1 MLKIS
6 NSLREIASSD
16 NLLKAGLYHRLLN
29 LSKTARFLKPLIET
43 RTKKPVGFNALLMN
57 LSRLQGEIGK
67 SMPKIQDFSI
77 INLTVYSELCS
88 MAFVASPKVLNNIHK
103 IQTEIQK
110 QDGYLTLSQGTSEV
124 TIITN
129 EKFIDLVT
137 SILGE
142 KPKYIKKDLSSL
154 GLKFDAKYNDLPG
167 WFYYV
172 VQSIALQGV
181 SIHEI
186 SSTYTELIL
195 YIDKKDIKLSFD
207 TIQNLFAKEKD
218 SLRSLSI

>member
-6 NSLREIASSD
+6 DSLREIANSD
-16 NLLKAGLYHRLLN
+16 NLLKTGLYHRLFN
-29 LSKTARFLKPLIET
+29 LSKTARFLKPLVET
-43 RTKKPVGFNALLMN
+43 RTKKPVGFSALLMS

-67 SMPKIQDFSI
+67 SIPKIQDFSI

-110 QDGYLTLSQGTSEV
+110 QGGYLTLSQGTSEV

-129 EKFIDLVT
+129 EKFIDSVT
-137 SILGE
+137 NSLFE
-142 KPKYIKKDLSSL
+142 KPKYVKRDLSSL

-172 VQSIALQGV
+172 LQSIALQGISV
-181 SIHEI
+181 HEI

-195 YIDKKDIKLSFD
+195 YVDKKDIKLSFE
-207 TIQNLFAKEKD
+207 TIQNLFSKEKD
-218 SLRSLSI
+218 SLHNLQV